1 MTVHALIAGADLAAP
16 LAWRNGRPISRAQYL
31 ADVLA
36 LAAQL
41 PAHGSPLNLSG
52 DRYRFAVGLGA
63 AMVRGH
69 ISLLPPN
76 HTPDTIERLQRQFPD
91 LYALADPGRRRAGCR
106 RSITWPRTPRST
118 GRPRRRRS
126 MRSASSPRS

>member
-1 MTVHALIAGADLAAP
+1 MTRYPLIAGADLAAP

-36 LAAQL
+36 LATQL
-41 PAHGSPLNLSG
+41 PAQGSPLNLSG

-91 LYALADPGRRRAGCR
+91 LYALADPGAPVDPDVSTRA
-106 RSITWPRTPRST
+106 TK
-118 GRPRRRRS
+118 
-126 MRSASSPRS
+126 RSASICGGVAVTSSGACSAR

>member
-1 MTVHALIAGADLAAP
+1 MTRHPLVAGEDLAAP

-36 LAAQL
+36 LAQQL

-69 ISLLPPN
+69 TSLLPPN
-76 HTPDTIERLQRQFPD
+76 RTPDTIERLQRQFSD
-91 LYALADPGRRRAGCR
+91 IYALADPGAPPSGL
-106 RSITWPRTPRST
+106 P
-118 GRPRRRRS
+118 
-126 MRSASSPRS
+126 